1 MFKKK
6 KQEPTILPQEET
18 QTQELNVGK
27 TPIQPEQPKEMTLEE
42 AIWHN
47 GETWYKAQVLQ
58 ALALIHE
65 ELRTIRELN
74 ETEPK

>member
-6 KQEPTILPQEET
+6 KEEPLTPQEET

-27 TPIQPEQPKEMTLEE
+27 TQRQQEQPKEMTLEE
-42 AIWHN
+42 AIWNN
-47 GETWYKAQVLQ
+47 GETWYKAQILQVL
-58 ALALIHE
+58 AGIHE

>member
-6 KQEPTILPQEET
+6 KIEPLLPQEET
-18 QTQELNVGK
+18 QTQDLNVGK
-27 TPIQPEQPKEMTLEE
+27 TPTQELPKEMTLEE

-47 GETWYKAQVLQ
+47 GETWYKAQLLQVLAGIQ
-58 ALALIHE
+58 E